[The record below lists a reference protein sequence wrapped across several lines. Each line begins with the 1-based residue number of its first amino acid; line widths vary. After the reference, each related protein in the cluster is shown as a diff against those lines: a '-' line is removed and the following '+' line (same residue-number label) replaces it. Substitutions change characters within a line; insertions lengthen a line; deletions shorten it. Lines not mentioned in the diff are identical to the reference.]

1 MEELPTTK
9 HLTPEETACEK
20 LYEET
25 TKFIDNRLVVN
36 LSFKKSVEL
45 GDSLEQA
52 KRRFSYLERRRK
64 RYQAFLQEFLDM
76 NHMEEVPQHQMQRPA
91 NQCYYLPHHCVFK
104 EDSTTTK
111 LRVVFDGSA
120 KTSNGI
126 SINEALMV
134 GPVVQDDLFTIITRF
149 RFYKIAL
156 TGDVEKMYRQV
167 GLREEDKEFNVIR
180 VGGRLGQSPY
190 CENKKFPVLIS
201 KNSSLVPL
209 IIRHFHEASLHGGGQ
224 LTLNL
229 IRQEFWIVNAKPL
242 VNQFIKECITCFRF
256 NTTPPV
262 QLMADLPTERVTPS
276 RPFTHCGIHFA
287 GHFLVKNGETVN
299 KVYIAIF
306 VCMST
311 KAVHME
317 LVSSLSKDDCIM
329 ALNRFIA
336 RRGMPAKILSDNG
349 TNFLGARNDLIK
361 LNVLLDK
368 TDRDNSL
375 ITFVNQRNCEWIT
388 IPPRAPHFGGI
399 WEAAV
404 KSMKRH
410 LRRVVG
416 KQIFSYEEFLTII
429 NQVEAALN
437 SRPISPLSN
446 DPNDPVALTPGY
458 FLIGDTLMSR
468 PSGAPSKSNPVQR
481 FRLVKKI
488 QEDFWKSWKRDYLT
502 ELQIRKKMVREWPRN
517 PRW

>member
-1 MEELPTTK
+1 MEFHIQTVLPRSAWKHVSSIDNPADLASRGCIASQLVLTELWWKGPNWLSGAETSWPNSFPEVTRDVPEQRTNAQILTT
-9 HLTPEETACEK
+9 TTAIKENAN
-20 LYEET
+20 
-25 TKFIDNRLVVN
+25 FID
-36 LSFKKSVEL
+36 F
-45 GDSLEQA
+45 
-52 KRRFSYLERRRK
+52 K
-64 RYQAFLQEFLDM
+64 RYSNYNKLLHVTAHVIHFAKKLKKHVQTPKVDSPLHPVNIAKAKFLLLHHDQLQNLPKEYITLQSDRPLDRKSPLQ
-76 NHMEEVPQHQMQRPA
+76 NLAP
-91 NQCYYLPHHCVFK
+91 F
-104 EDSTTTK
+104 
-111 LRVVFDGSA
+111 F
-120 KTSNGI
+120 
-126 SINEALMV
+126 
-134 GPVVQDDLFTIITRF
+134 
-149 RFYKIAL
+149 
-156 TGDVEKMYRQV
+156 
-167 GLREEDKEFNVIR
+167 DKEFNVIR

-276 RPFTHCGIHFA
+276 RPFTHCGIDFA
-287 GHFLVKNGETVN
+287 GHFLVKNGETEN

-416 KQIFSYEEFLTII
+416 KQTFSYEEFLTII

-446 DPNDPVALTPGY
+446 DPNDPLALTPGH
-458 FLIGDTLMSR
+458 FLIGDTLMSM

-502 ELQIRKKMVREWPRN
+502 ELQIRKN
-517 PRW
+517 GS